1 MSSLDLEISQ
11 DRAKSLQEQLD
22 NREKKEMEEMGL
34 RNNRLPETTSTPLG
48 PPQPQLPIDMEED
61 EEFVSNMEIKPLVDQ
76 TSLPNP
82 SPSEANTTQTMQ
94 AMQAMQAMQDE
105 LAEVKQLNS
114 YVLHVLIL
122 SFLAD

>member
-34 RNNRLPETTSTPLG
+34 RNNRLPDTTSTPLG

-94 AMQAMQAMQDE
+94 TMQDE